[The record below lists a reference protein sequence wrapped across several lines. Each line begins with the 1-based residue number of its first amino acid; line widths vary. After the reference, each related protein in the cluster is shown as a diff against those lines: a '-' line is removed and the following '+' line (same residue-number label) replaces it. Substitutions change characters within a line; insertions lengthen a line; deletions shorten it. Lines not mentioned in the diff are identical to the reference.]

1 MLEIFRN
8 YLCNEDYYIIIYSN
22 FIYVFNYFDIIKV
35 TDTFISLKLNKLIIN
50 IRGKDLL
57 ITRLEKKEI
66 LIKGI
71 IDNLEKIY
79 E

>member
-1 MLEIFRN
+1 M
-8 YLCNEDYYIIIYSN
+8 
-22 FIYVFNYFDIIKV
+22 FNYFDIIKV

-71 IDNLEKIY
+71 IDNLERIY